1 MLTAHVHSGPVGHRH
16 IQPGHIGRQSL
27 TRCGDIHSA
36 QGATFSA
43 SFLIS
48 KINWTQTV
56 HSTNAR
62 AYTSFRV
69 PIKTGRTGSSNW
81 PWLIT
86 QSGPTSSGITGNSGA
101 PANNLSKENPPFL
114 ASGSL
119 PRPTPFRN
127 IWRGGPPS
135 RRTNRPTWQVP
146 GT

>member
-36 QGATFSA
+36 QGATFFA
-43 SFLIS
+43 PFLIS

-69 PIKTGRTGSSNW
+69 PIETGLFKLALADYADWPHEQWHNW
-81 PWLIT
+81 EL
-86 QSGPTSSGITGNSGA
+86 
-101 PANNLSKENPPFL
+101 
-114 ASGSL
+114 
-119 PRPTPFRN
+119 
-127 IWRGGPPS
+127 GGPCK
-135 RRTNRPTWQVP
+135 
-146 GT
+146 